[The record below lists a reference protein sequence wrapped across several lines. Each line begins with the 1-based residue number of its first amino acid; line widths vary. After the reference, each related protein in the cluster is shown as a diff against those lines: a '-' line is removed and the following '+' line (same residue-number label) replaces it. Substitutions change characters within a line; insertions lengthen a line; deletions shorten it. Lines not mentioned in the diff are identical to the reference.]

1 MRTYVVG
8 IGTGNPD
15 HLTGE
20 AVAALNQVDLFLVA
34 DKGPATADLA
44 QVRRRICASV
54 ISHDRYRIVAV
65 PDPVRER
72 GAGDYAGAVHDWHNA
87 RAAAYAEVVR
97 RQLDRDETLG
107 FLVWGDPALYD
118 STIRIARSLAD
129 HGLDVDLRVIPGIS
143 SVSLLAARHRIA
155 LNQVGGP
162 VHITTGRRLIAEYD
176 PELGDVVVM
185 LDGALACAELV
196 EAHPDLTIFWGAQ
209 LGLPAERL
217 VAGRLS
223 DVIEEIRATRAQI
236 RAAEGWVMDTYLL
249 RFEPGRAITGRA
261 EP

>member
-1 MRTYVVG
+1 MSIRTYVVG

-20 AVAALNQVDLFLVA
+20 AVAALNEVDLFLVA

-44 QVRRRICASV
+44 ELRRQICAGV
-54 ISHDRYRIVAV
+54 IWHERYRLVSV
-65 PDPVRER
+65 PDPARER
-72 GAGDYAGAVHDWHNA
+72 GAGDYLGAVRDWHQA
-87 RAAAYAEVVR
+87 RAAAYAEIVR
-97 RQLDRDETLG
+97 RELGQDGTLG

-143 SVSLLAARHRIA
+143 SVSLLAARHGIV

-162 VHITTGRRLIAEYD
+162 IHITTGRRLAEEYRPD
-176 PELGDVVVM
+176 LGDVVVM
-185 LDGALACAELV
+185 LDGSLACAELV
-196 EAHPDLTIFWGAQ
+196 EAYPDLTIFWGAQ

-223 DVIEEIRATRAQI
+223 DVIAEIRATRAQI
-236 RAAEGWVMDTYLL
+236 RATEGWVMDTYLL
-249 RFEPGRAITGRA
+249 RFEPGPGR
-261 EP
+261 ECR